1 MQTKFNIS
9 TPRLDNHSLFNS
21 WLIIRFNVSWLSWAQ
36 QSISMHFTWSASQ
49 LENWSPNSQD
59 LNAVYYFLWGRCNRW
74 HIVTKLPTL
83 ISWPNLLL
91 VPRTNLTSG
100 SRYFHLAA
108 CPTSGNFLPDPVSSS
123 RVVRG
128 SILCDPTQLN
138 PTVTHGQLCVQ
149 AIQPVHSGGTLKRI
163 SSKQLSTYP
172 AADSSPSDSLL
183 SCRLDYGISLWVI
196 HLKCLQCFDTVGWAS
211 GRASG
216 LWILWQH
223 LLPP

>member
-21 WLIIRFNVSWLSWAQ
+21 WLIVRFNVSWLSWAQ

-108 CPTSGNFLPDPVSSS
+108 CPTIVGTSFRTQSVHPEWSVGPFCVTRPNPTHQLT
-123 RVVRG
+123 
-128 SILCDPTQLN
+128 DPTQPN
-138 PTVTHGQLCVQ
+138 QLQVEKFGPSQ
-149 AIQPVHSGGTLKRI
+149 TQPNTNCHWLTLSLYYFFWLGFRY
-163 SSKQLSTYP
+163 LSDRP
-172 AADSSPSDSLL
+172 
-183 SCRLDYGISLWVI
+183 
-196 HLKCLQCFDTVGWAS
+196 
-211 GRASG
+211 
-216 LWILWQH
+216 
-223 LLPP
+223 